1 MIKRRQFIA
10 GLGSAAAWPL
20 AARAQGAQRM
30 RRVGVLLP
38 HTESDPDAQA
48 RVATFRRALQE
59 LGWTDGRNI
68 QIDQRFAANL
78 PDRIRAFATELIGL
92 TPDAILADS
101 TLVLSALREATQ
113 TVPIVFVQVGNPVAR
128 GFVPSLARPSGNIT
142 GFTNFE
148 SAMAGKWLGLLKEI
162 APKVTRI
169 AVIYQDPELA
179 NVDSYNSYIS
189 AIEAVAASFGIELF
203 PSPVHD
209 VTGIEHAVVG
219 LGQESN
225 SGVLVLPGPFITVS
239 RDLLVALLAMHGIPA
254 IYPYRFFAS
263 SGGLLAYGPDTLD
276 PFRRAASY
284 IDRILKGEK
293 PVDLPVQAPTKFEF
307 VINLKTAKAL
317 GLTIPET
324 LLATADEVIQ

>member
-1 MIKRRQFIA
+1 VKRRTFIA
-10 GLGSAAAWPL
+10 GLGSAAAWPVV
-20 AARAQGAQRM
+20 ARAQETQRM

-68 QIDQRFAANL
+68 RIDQRFAANL
-78 PDRIRAFATELIGL
+78 PDRIRAFATELSGL

-162 APKVTRI
+162 APKVIRCQRTPHWPRL
-169 AVIYQDPELA
+169 QRCKSCNWP
-179 NVDSYNSYIS
+179 
-189 AIEAVAASFGIELF
+189 
-203 PSPVHD
+203 H
-209 VTGIEHAVVG
+209 
-219 LGQESN
+219 
-225 SGVLVLPGPFITVS
+225 
-239 RDLLVALLAMHGIPA
+239 
-254 IYPYRFFAS
+254 
-263 SGGLLAYGPDTLD
+263 
-276 PFRRAASY
+276 
-284 IDRILKGEK
+284 
-293 PVDLPVQAPTKFEF
+293 
-307 VINLKTAKAL
+307 
-317 GLTIPET
+317 
-324 LLATADEVIQ
+324 